1 MNDVSRSKD
10 DDEVQTGT
18 LKECIASSLKDNKPV
33 QERPDEHERRI
44 EECNTIVFFTY
55 QE

>member
-18 LKECIASSLKDNKPV
+18 LKECIASSLKDNKICKPTPL
-33 QERPDEHERRI
+33 QERPDEHEHI
-44 EECNTIVFFTY
+44 E
-55 QE
+55 